1 MIQKALE
8 YDPEKLNDMLD
19 GNNGAS
25 GINPADEQTRMT
37 ADDEGLM
44 KYPQ

>member
-1 MIQKALE
+1 MIRKALE
-8 YDPEKLNDMLD
+8 YDLEKLNDMLD
-19 GNNGAS
+19 GNNSTS

-44 KYPQ
+44 KYLQ